1 MAQPGVAE
9 GNGLAEPQNL
19 EQPAPSPQAM
29 DQSAVVGAKRKR
41 DEGGD
46 EGGDEG
52 RADEISGEQKA
63 ATPVN
68 GVTVGATRPNEKA
81 LIHAI
86 YQVLKEY
93 VFFFSS

>member
-41 DEGGD
+41 D